1 MVKAMYLHGRDS
13 TGKTRKAEWI
23 KQQVPA
29 LLSPTFEGPLAHR
42 MEQLEPLLQTE
53 SWVLIGSSYGG
64 LMAALWTHLHP
75 ERVVRLILLAPALH
89 YEDFSPPFPV
99 ATPTLLIHGQAD
111 TVVPPDL
118 TEEKARR
125 AFANLTVRRVQDDHR
140 LLSTCESLAWPAL
153 IESGW

>member
-23 KQQVPA
+23 KQQVPT
-29 LLSPTFEGPLAHR
+29 LLSPSFDGSLAHR
-42 MEQLEPLLQTE
+42 MEQLAPMLQTE

-75 ERVVRLILLAPALH
+75 DLVVRLILLAPALH
-89 YEDFSPPFPV
+89 YQDFSPTFSV
-99 ATPTLLIHGQAD
+99 TTPTLLVHGQAD
-111 TVVPPDL
+111 EVVPPDL
-118 TEEKARR
+118 TEEKARL

-140 LLSTCESLAWPAL
+140 LLSTCESLDWPIL
-153 IESGW
+153 IGSGW

>member
-1 MVKAMYLHGRDS
+1 MVNAMYLHGRDS

-29 LLSPTFEGPLAHR
+29 LLSPTFGGSLDHR
-42 MEQLEPLLQTE
+42 MEQLAPLLQTE

-75 ERVVRLILLAPALH
+75 GRVVRLILLAPALH
-89 YEDFSPPFPV
+89 HEDFAPTFPV
-99 ATPTLLIHGQAD
+99 LTPTLLIHGQAD
-111 TVVPPDL
+111 TVVPPDPV
-118 TEEKARR
+118 EEKARR
-125 AFANLTVRRVQDDHR
+125 AFANLTVWRVQDDHR
-140 LLSTCESLAWPAL
+140 LLGTCESLTWPAL